1 MTRIDTI
8 LAETARREI
17 EGLTAAQ
24 AVERLLEL
32 GVLSRR
38 GCEQLAIREEGH
50 RLEREG
56 MRRCEAMHVVSDIF
70 CCSYE
75 KVRTVFYNTFKH

>member
-1 MTRIDTI
+1 MPRCMQTLIRIRI
-8 LAETARREI
+8 RSC
-17 EGLTAAQ
+17 LT
-24 AVERLLEL
+24 
-32 GVLSRR
+32 
-38 GCEQLAIREEGH
+38 
-50 RLEREG
+50 G

>member
-17 EGLTAAQ
+17 AGLTAAR
-24 AVERLLEL
+24 AVERLLGL

-38 GCEQLAIREEGH
+38 GCEPLAVRGEVH
-50 RLEREG
+50 RPERG
-56 MRRCEAMHVVSDIF
+56 GLRRCEAMHVVSDIC

>member
-24 AVERLLEL
+24 AVERITLPGIFLQLLERL
-32 GVLSRR
+32 F
-38 GCEQLAIREEGH
+38 LAG
-50 RLEREG
+50 
-56 MRRCEAMHVVSDIF
+56 
-70 CCSYE
+70 
-75 KVRTVFYNTFKH
+75 